1 MAIYVHLIAETDV
14 ALWGL
19 TSRER
24 LRRVLSRAGL
34 SHFTDDLGC
43 VPADASVL
51 LIRGDYLYDTR
62 VLNGLAA
69 KPEVILLGADGAAA
83 VAAHVPASEATRIKA
98 YIEAGKAEPIPSG
111 LQTTTPQTI
120 GAGFETKLRKLGEA
134 YVHPITAADQAALER
149 QLFDG
154 SYKGI
159 TDLVTKWAWPI
170 PARWATR
177 LCVRLGI
184 LPNHVTAMSWLLAIL
199 AIYLFAVGQFG
210 WGLLAGWVMTF
221 LDTVD
226 GKLARVT
233 VTYTDFGNLF
243 DHVLDVV
250 HPPFWYY
257 SWAIGLTRDGADVF
271 SFSLATAAWLIFGGY
286 VLGRLAEG
294 LFRRKLGNFSIFA
307 WRPVDS
313 FSRLITARRNPSLI
327 MLTAGAVAGR
337 PDLGLVAVVLW
348 TLISALFLW
357 LRVAV
362 AWQEKSASG
371 ALQPW
376 MVASD
381 SDARKR
387 SLAYRWFAR

>member
-1 MAIYVHLIAETDV
+1 MAIYVLLIAETEV
-14 ALWGL
+14 RLWGL

-34 SHFTDDLGC
+34 SHFTDDLAG

-51 LIRGDYLYDTR
+51 LVRGDHLYDTR
-62 VLNGLAA
+62 VLNGLIA
-69 KPEVILLGADGAAA
+69 KQGVILLGGDPATA
-83 VAAHVPASEATRIKA
+83 VAAHVPAPEAARVKA
-98 YIEAGKAEPIPSG
+98 QIEAGKADSIPSG
-111 LQTTTPQTI
+111 LQTATPQTI

-134 YVHPITAADQAALER
+134 YVRPITAADQAALER

-177 LCVRLGI
+177 LCVRWGI
-184 LPNHVTAMSWLLAIL
+184 LPNQVTAMSWLLAIL
-199 AIYLFAVGQFG
+199 ALYLFAVGQFG

-243 DHVLDVV
+243 DHILDVV
-250 HPPFWYY
+250 HPPFWYLA
-257 SWAIGLTRDGADVF
+257 WAIGLTRDGADVLG
-271 SFSLATAAWLIFGGY
+271 FSLATAASLIFGGY
-286 VLGRLAEG
+286 ILGRLAEG
-294 LFRRKLGNFSIFA
+294 LFRRKLGDFSIFA
-307 WRPVDS
+307 WRPIDS

-327 MLTAGAVAGR
+327 MLSGATLLGR
-337 PDLGLVAVVLW
+337 PDLGLAAVVLW

-362 AWQEKSASG
+362 AWQEKSSSG

>member
-1 MAIYVHLIAETDV
+1 MAIYVHLIAETNV

-34 SHFTDDLGC
+34 SHFADDLEH

-51 LIRGDYLYDTR
+51 LVRGDYLYDTR

-69 KPEVILLGADGAAA
+69 SREVILLGADGAVA

-98 YIEAGKAEPIPSG
+98 CIEAGKSAPIPSG
-111 LQTTTPQTI
+111 LQTATPQAI

-134 YVHPITAADQAALER
+134 YVLPITAADQAALER
-149 QLFDG
+149 RLFDG
-154 SYKGI
+154 SYKGV

-199 AIYLFAVGQFG
+199 AIYLFAVGHFG

-250 HPPFWYY
+250 HPPFWYLA
-257 SWAIGLTRDGADVF
+257 WAMGLTRDGADVLG
-271 SFSLATAAWLIFGGY
+271 FSLATVAWLIFGGY
-286 VLGRLAEG
+286 IAGRLAEG
-294 LFRRKLGNFSIFA
+294 LFRRKLGDFSIFA

-327 MLTAGAVAGR
+327 MLTVGAVMGR

-376 MVASD
+376 MAASD
-381 SDARKR
+381 SDARRR